1 MVNWNF
7 TFQLRPTNTSKHH
20 NFTTSPHH
28 NIEASQFHNIATSQH
43 RNISTSQHLHIAI
56 SQHLHIA
63 ISQHLHIA
71 ISQHKN
77 MIENTLRINNPATG
91 IKITRVQKDDAESVQ
106 QKYQLLKN
114 GQPEWA
120 NTPLSERLWCI
131 EQFFRLLDVERV
143 DLAETLTAEM
153 GKPFQEALNEI
164 QGARGRIHFF
174 LNNTSN
180 WLQDEW
186 MIPATPTRTFL
197 QLE

>member
-1 MVNWNF
+1 
-7 TFQLRPTNTSKHH
+7 
-20 NFTTSPHH
+20 
-28 NIEASQFHNIATSQH
+28 
-43 RNISTSQHLHIAI
+43 
-56 SQHLHIA
+56 
-63 ISQHLHIA
+63 
-71 ISQHKN
+71 

-180 WLQDEW
+180 S
-186 MIPATPTRTFL
+186 TPKEHMNTTTPPKHTQSRADGHAAGKAARLIVLL
-197 QLE
+197 QLIEDGTLDTLNKTKSAKLLGVSRWTRADTTLCM